1 MKYILRLIAL
11 PFALMV
17 WIIFSVYTSCK
28 GIVLLS
34 YNFIVYGG
42 EQITY
47 NKETNRN
54 TIFEVYE
61 KLVQLEINSKV
72 ESSSQCY
79 HIWEME
85 VPYGSTSQPR
95 QKCVICG
102 VQVNNNHFTQ

>member
-17 WIIFSVYTSCK
+17 WIIFSVYSSCK

-47 NKETNRN
+47 NRKTNRN
-54 TIFEVYE
+54 SIFEVYE
-61 KLVQLEINSKV
+61 KLEQMELNSKV
-72 ESSSQCY
+72 DLSSQCN

-95 QKCVICG
+95 QKCVMCG

>member
-17 WIIFSVYTSCK
+17 WIIFSIYETCK
-28 GIVLLS
+28 GIVLLC

-42 EQITY
+42 EQITH
-47 NKETNRN
+47 NKKTNRN

-61 KLVQLEINSKV
+61 KLEQMELNSKV
-72 ESSSQCY
+72 DARSQCN

>member
-61 KLVQLEINSKV
+61 KLEQMEINSKV
-72 ESSSQCY
+72 DPISQCY
-79 HIWEME
+79 HVWEQE

-102 VQVNNNHFTQ
+102 VQLNNNHFTQ

>member
-1 MKYILRLIAL
+1 MKYILRIIAL
-11 PFALMV
+11 PFALIV
-17 WIIFSVYTSCK
+17 WIIFSLYEICK

-42 EQITY
+42 EQITH
-47 NKETNRN
+47 NKKINRN

-61 KLVQLEINSKV
+61 KLEQMELNSKV
-72 ESSSQCY
+72 DTRSQCN
-79 HIWEME
+79 HVWQQE

-102 VQVNNNHFTQ
+102 VQVNNNHFTN

>member
-1 MKYILRLIAL
+1 MKYILRIIAL

-17 WIIFSVYTSCK
+17 WIIFSVYSTCK
-28 GIVLLS
+28 GIALLS

-47 NKETNRN
+47 NRKTNRN
-54 TIFEVYE
+54 SIFEVYE
-61 KLVQLEINSKV
+61 KLEQMELNSKV
-72 ESSSQCY
+72 DPRSQCN
-79 HIWEME
+79 HVWQQE
-85 VPYGSTSQPR
+85 VNYGSTNQPR